1 MTRMGRELS
10 LVLVGAGIL
19 TAGYFIAPSRDE
31 ELENKADDL
40 AAERV
45 GESEEERT
53 HRRHSHIPLLL
64 FVHSR
69 GYAGAGTGPTARASS
84 PSVRKGGFGATG
96 RAFGGATG

>member
-19 TAGYFIAPSRDE
+19 TAGYFIAPAREE
-31 ELENKADDL
+31 ELAAKEDEL
-40 AAERV
+40 AADRV

-53 HRRHSHIPLLL
+53 HRRHGHLPLLL

-69 GYAGAGTGPTARASS
+69 GYAGAGTSATSRASS
-84 PSVRKGGFGATG
+84 PNVKRGGFGATG